1 MKNLCLLA
9 PLCLFL
15 LAAAAQAAPP
25 TVRSAWL
32 GEYEA
37 FPAWYARHNHWDT
50 AAGIEL
56 EMRVCPSG
64 RYIMD
69 NIASLRWDVAGLGAA
84 PAVLG
89 MLRDEAYVIGV
100 ATDEAAANGIYVR
113 PESPL
118 LEALRRE
125 PSPREYAR
133 LVTGKVVLCPR
144 GTSAHQLLLLW
155 LNRIGLNEDSIS
167 LVDSS
172 AEDAVTSLA
181 NGVGDM
187 AVLWAPHGYAAE
199 RAGLRPLLTGRDAGL
214 GQPTLLLARKV
225 FAEEHGAEVRAFLS
239 CYLRAVEALRAL
251 PAEKTAALY
260 RDFQRDF
267 CGREISEAEALREVE
282 THDLYDTARQKSLLG
297 SGARPAAWLEDSLA
311 FHEHTGE
318 LSRGQTRTLRRL
330 PLMRGDF
337 LPDTPNP

>member
-9 PLCLFL
+9 PLCLLL

-56 EMRVCPSG
+56 EMRAFPSG
-64 RYIMD
+64 RYIID
-69 NIASLRWDVAGLGAA
+69 NIASLRWDVAGMGAA

-89 MLRDEAYVIGV
+89 MLRDQAYVIGV
-100 ATDEAAANGIYVR
+100 GTDEAAANGIYVR
-113 PESPL
+113 PDSPL
-118 LEALRRE
+118 PAALRHE

-199 RAGLRPLLTGRDAGL
+199 RAGLRLLLTGRDAGL
-214 GQPTLLLARKV
+214 GQPTLLLARKS
-225 FAEEHGAEVRAFLS
+225 FAEENGAEVGAFLG

-251 PAEKTAALY
+251 PAERAAALY

-267 CGREISEAEALREVE
+267 CGREISEGEALREVE
-282 THDLYDTARQKSLLG
+282 THALYDAARQKSLLG
-297 SGARPAAWLEDSLA
+297 SGAGPGTWLEDILA
-311 FHEHTGE
+311 FHERTGE
-318 LSRGQTRTLRRL
+318 LSRGQTRALRQL

-337 LPDTPNP
+337 LPDSPAP